1 MYKSDVNIKHTN
13 KSHLYWGIDKS
24 SGDVVYIDDVAL
36 RGLNCNCKCAACQG
50 DFIARKGE
58 KNVHHFAHQSNYDC
72 VYANEIAVYLL
83 VKKMLS
89 NCR

>member
-50 DFIARKGE
+50 DVLLQE
-58 KNVHHFAHQSNYDC
+58 KVKRMSTILHINQIMT
-72 VYANEIAVYLL
+72 VYMRMKLRYTF
-83 VKKMLS
+83 S
-89 NCR
+89 

>member
-36 RGLNCNCKCAACQG
+36 RGLNCNCKCAACLEPLYRYKSSWSVPFSSVLCS
-50 DFIARKGE
+50 DA
-58 KNVHHFAHQSNYDC
+58 AWPP
-72 VYANEIAVYLL
+72 
-83 VKKMLS
+83 
-89 NCR
+89 

>member
-24 SGDVVYIDDVAL
+24 SGDVVYIDDVVL

-58 KNVHHFAHQSNYDC
+58 KNVHHLHINQIMT
-72 VYANEIAVYLL
+72 VYMRMKLRYTF
-83 VKKMLS
+83 S
-89 NCR
+89 